1 MADMTRF
8 WIGLGIGLA
17 IGLGIGLRNGLVVG
31 VGVIGL
37 IYVVWVVWKN
47 HRTEKT
53 EWTAAEGA
61 EAAEAVQ
68 EPSLNSDADWTSLDQ
83 LALDIAR
90 LEALTLWHSNERPL
104 FRDIPV
110 RNVNVEG
117 GWDLFCDDWENDIS
131 VNYEQ
136 IFREIRTI
144 SPSQRARRLRL
155 AKEKSA
161 YARTACTAMS
171 ITLPDGSKNT
181 LPSWMI
187 ITPGKG

>member
-1 MADMTRF
+1 MADTHF
-8 WIGLGIGLA
+8 WAGLGIGLA
-17 IGLGIGLRNGLVVG
+17 IGLGMGLRNGFVVG

-37 IYVVWVVWKN
+37 ICMVWVVWKN
-47 HRTEKT
+47 YRAKET
-53 EWTAAEGA
+53 EWTAAEVA
-61 EAAEAVQ
+61 EAAEAAQ

-90 LEALTLWHSNERPL
+90 LEALTLWYSNVSPL

-117 GWDLFCDDWENDIS
+117 GWDLFCDDWESDIS
-131 VNYEQ
+131 ENYEKT
-136 IFREIRTI
+136 FREIRTVN
-144 SPSQRARRLRL
+144 PGQRSRRLRL
-155 AKEKSA
+155 ANENSA
-161 YARTACTAMS
+161 RARTACTAMS

-187 ITPGKG
+187 IAPGEG